1 MTNIVNVTL
10 DTNAEQPVLLL
21 DGSTAFFYDPLPR
34 FIVWKL
40 HGNLARASFMP
51 MGNAQPGFAWNC
63 PPGQMPSSDIFGKPM
78 VGLKE
83 KLLWMRNYH
92 PDSSSHGQWNYV
104 LWVSFNG
111 DLYTTSNS
119 PMLATTGPIIINHD
133 Q

>member
-10 DTNAEQPVLLL
+10 DTRGDQPVLQL

-40 HGNLARASFMP
+40 HGNLVGGSFMP
-51 MGNAQPGFAWNC
+51 IGVTQPGFAWNC
-63 PPGQMPSSDIFGKPM
+63 PPDKMPAADIFGKPM

-92 PDSSSHGQWNYV
+92 PDNSSHGQWNYT
-104 LWVSFNG
+104 LWVRYNG
-111 DLYTTSNS
+111 DLYSTPS
-119 PMLATTGPIIINHD
+119 PLVLTPTGPIIINHD